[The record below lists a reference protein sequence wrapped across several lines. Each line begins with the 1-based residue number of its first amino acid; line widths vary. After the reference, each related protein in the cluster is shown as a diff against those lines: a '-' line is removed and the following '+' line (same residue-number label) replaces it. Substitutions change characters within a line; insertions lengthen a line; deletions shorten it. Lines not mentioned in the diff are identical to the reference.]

1 MPDIDLQSGEVESGY
16 DRAVQLCGFCQAD
29 GLTSVSIGMYM
40 QLLA

>member
-16 DRAVQLCGFCQAD
+16 DRAVQRCGFCQAVD

-40 QLLA
+40 